1 MDTTLHS
8 TDILPLSPN
17 VVELE
22 DVDESL
28 QSTSTPRTSAPPV
41 YSAQPE
47 RTEPLFAPSSS
58 DDEED
63 DDDLPELGD
72 DLDVTGNDGNCKSN
86 SDIDVGLDIYGS
98 FCLIVMGEMVQE
110 KRQRTGIS
118 SKATADPAE
127 VNNPG
132 SECCIDH

>member
-8 TDILPLSPN
+8 PDILPLSPSIA
-17 VVELE
+17 ELE
-22 DVDESL
+22 NVDESL

-41 YSAQPE
+41 YSTQPE

-72 DLDVTGNDGNCKSN
+72 NLDVNGNGGNCLSI
-86 SDIDVGLDIYGS
+86 SDIDIGLDIY
-98 FCLIVMGEMVQE
+98 
-110 KRQRTGIS
+110 
-118 SKATADPAE
+118 
-127 VNNPG
+127 
-132 SECCIDH
+132 